1 MGMYDA
7 ARKHLAPFLRFIFGV
22 KGVSNEEFPKEGP
35 VIVCSNHRSN
45 FDPVILGAL
54 FDSRNLHYM
63 AKAELFKIP
72 VFNALIKAFG
82 AFPIHRGKADK
93 AAMVIARKLLHDGE
107 AMVMFPEGTRTKKMG
122 MPRKFKPGIAMFA
135 YKSKAPILP
144 VLIETKGGVR
154 PFKKNIVNV
163 GKLITF
169 DELGFT
175 DGSSENLHEVANTL
189 YERVTSLMDK

>member
-1 MGMYDA
+1 MGMYEA
-7 ARKHLAPFLRFIFGV
+7 ARRHVAPFLRFIFGI
-22 KGVSNEEFPKEGP
+22 KGVSGDEFPKEGP

-45 FDPVILGAL
+45 FDPVILGSL

-93 AAMVIARKLLHDGE
+93 AAIVIARKLLHDGN
-107 AMVMFPEGTRTKKMG
+107 ALVMFPEGTRTKNMG
-122 MPRKFKPGIAMFA
+122 APRKFKPGIAMFA
-135 YKSKAPILP
+135 YKSHAPILP
-144 VLIETKGGVR
+144 VLIETKGHVR
-154 PFKKNIVNV
+154 PFKKNIVKV

-175 DGSSENLHEVANTL
+175 DGSSENLHAVTATL
-189 YERVTSLMDK
+189 YERVTAMMDK